1 MRRGLF
7 FNAFNEGEIRVKNIK
22 TMFNPVTNV
31 LMAVIFIIGILSG
44 VILSVRL
51 SYNIE
56 EAYFLTDRVKIF
68 KHAFFSSLS
77 MTAAVA
83 FGSLHIVLSPII
95 FASVFSKGVFYGF
108 TAGTV
113 VKAGALVG
121 FFKVL
126 LGIGI
131 YNFIFAMFFLPYAAL
146 AFTKAAECFLN
157 RQSYVFVKRSGKK
170 LALFTVIVTALS
182 AMLALAEAITA
193 ASSMIS

>member
-1 MRRGLF
+1 M
-7 FNAFNEGEIRVKNIK
+7 KSIK
-22 TMFNPVTNV
+22 AMLNPVTNA
-31 LMAVIFIIGILSG
+31 LMAVIFIVGILSG

-56 EAYFLTDRVKIF
+56 EVYFLTDRIKIF
-68 KHAFFSSLS
+68 KHAFLSSLS
-77 MTAAVA
+77 ITAAVA
-83 FGSLHIVLSPII
+83 FGSLHILLSPVI

-126 LGIGI
+126 VGIGI
-131 YNFIFAMFFLPYAAL
+131 YNFVFAMFFLPYAAL

-157 RQSYVFVKRSGKK
+157 RQNYSFVKRSGKK
-170 LALFTVIVTALS
+170 FALLTVGVTALS
-182 AMLALAEAITA
+182 AVLALMEGLTA